1 MNAGRMR
8 HRVELRTPLY
18 PNESGYAN
26 TTYSSLGTFW
36 AEVEP
41 LRGREY
47 WQSQHENSEVTHRI
61 RMRFVRRAKAN
72 ANLVAFYG
80 GREFEVLS
88 VIDPNERNISLE
100 LMCKERVS

>member
-8 HRVELRTPLY
+8 HRVELRTPKFA
-18 PNESGYAN
+18 NQSGESN

-41 LRGREY
+41 VRGREY
-47 WQSQHENSEVTHRI
+47 WQAQHENSEVTHRI

-72 ANLVAFYG
+72 ANLVAYYG
-80 GREFEVLS
+80 DREFEVMT
-88 VIDPNERNISLE
+88 VIDPGERNTSIE
-100 LMCKERVS
+100 LMCRERVS